1 VITFPKP
8 CKDTTFP
15 QNFRPICLLSMTGKL
30 AEKAILKIVQRHVEE
45 TSLLNAGQFD
55 FRARHNTALQC
66 TCLKFQ

>member
-1 VITFPKP
+1 
-8 CKDTTFP
+8 
-15 QNFRPICLLSMTGKL
+15 MTGKL